1 MITLHS
7 KGIAIYS
14 NIVYSL
20 LGKHKMCVYFDKK
33 DKTPYLKQVK
43 FSWIWRIVWCHEYY
57 LCSMKAE
64 KMMGQNQTLDWHRE
78 EICQNT
84 ASYDT
89 SVPFQY
95 VIWISTLSNFMYYP

>member
-43 FSWIWRIVWCHEYY
+43 FS
-57 LCSMKAE
+57 
-64 KMMGQNQTLDWHRE
+64 
-78 EICQNT
+78 
-84 ASYDT
+84 
-89 SVPFQY
+89 
-95 VIWISTLSNFMYYP
+95 